1 MFDDHYPLFSL
12 ADRTRYLAHRHQSLT
27 ELADASFD
35 ARWSWHEGFDYRVV
49 EQADCLFFISNG
61 GVFTTPHMSMPLG
74 PLNQDRLQTIVD
86 SVAPEFNRLGWPV
99 RILYIDE
106 LYVPL
111 FENLQGCQV
120 RIAYD
125 RTFSDYLY
133 DAQSLRQL
141 SGKDLHAKRN
151 HVNRFLRTYPDYQ
164 FTPLTQADA
173 SEALQLV
180 LDWCE
185 EKGIDSNDIT
195 KSDYRPV
202 KMLLDHY
209 DELHLKGG
217 AIRIDGKLVAFSIAS
232 EPYNRTGVIHVEK
245 AKAEYPGLYAAINKF
260 TLDEILPDI
269 DWVNRE
275 EDLGIPG
282 LRKAKLSYGP
292 SRLIHK
298 YEVVLTHGDA

>member
-1 MFDDHYPLFSL
+1 MFDDQYPLFSMD
-12 ADRTRYLAHRHQSLT
+12 DRNRYLEYRRQSLT

-49 EQADCLFFISNG
+49 ELAGCLFFVSNG
-61 GVFTTPHMSMPLG
+61 GVFTTPHMSLPLG
-74 PLNQDRLQTIVD
+74 PLGQESLQTIID
-86 SVAPEFNRLGWPV
+86 AVAPEFDRLGWPV

-106 LYVPL
+106 CFLPL
-111 FENLQGCQV
+111 FEKLQGY
-120 RIAYD
+120 RIRVAYD

-164 FTPLTQADA
+164 FAPLTQGDADD
-173 SEALQLV
+173 ALQLV
-180 LDWCE
+180 MDWCE
-185 EKGIDSNDIT
+185 EKGIDSRDIT

-202 KMLLDHY
+202 KMLLDHF
-209 DELHLKGG
+209 DELKLRGG

-232 EPYNRTGVIHVEK
+232 EPYNHTGVIHVEK
-245 AKAEYPGLYAAINKF
+245 AKADIPGLYAAINKF
-260 TLDEILPDI
+260 TLDQILQDI